1 MDFKS
6 KLLNDAVEQMSS
18 LPGIGKRSAL
28 RLVLHLLEQTDKE
41 VENFSNAFLKLK
53 EHLNFCENCF
63 HITENI
69 KCDICINSSR
79 SDEIICV
86 VQDVRDLLAIE
97 STEQFYGKYH
107 VLGGVISPMEGI
119 GPDDL
124 KINELKNRIIK
135 NNTKEIILAL
145 PATMEGDTTN
155 FYIFRKLQEIE
166 LKITLISRGIGVG
179 NQLEYIDELTLG
191 KSLLDRSVYKTNLYS

>member
-28 RLVLHLLEQTDKE
+28 RLVLHLLDQSEKE
-41 VENFSNAFLKLK
+41 VKDFTQAFENLK
-53 EHLNFCENCF
+53 EHLNFCEKCF
-63 HITENI
+63 HITEKNL
-69 KCDICINSSR
+69 CEICRNTSR
-79 SDEIICV
+79 SEELICV

-97 STEQFYGKYH
+97 STQQFYGKYH
-107 VLGGVISPMEGI
+107 VLGGVISPMDGI
-119 GPDDL
+119 GPNDL
-124 KINELKNRIIK
+124 KINQLKERIIK
-135 NNTKEIILAL
+135 ENTQEIILAL

-155 FYIFRKLQEIE
+155 FYIYRKLHEVDVD
-166 LKITLISRGIGVG
+166 ITLISRGIGVG

-191 KSLLDRSVYKTNLYS
+191 KSLLDRSVYKNNI